1 MIDFGRRIFIV
12 YCKKE
17 EPGSGTG
24 FQARPSS
31 QDRGTW
37 GKELGRKRGPAVLSP
52 GALAKEEADM
62 AEVTG
67 RERVVAAMKR
77 TYADCIPVSLILG
90 AFRAKILGVPL
101 GEYFTDGKRLAEGTL
116 AAYERFRHDAV
127 EICWDIMMEAETA
140 GAELE
145 FHDDS
150 IPQIKRHA
158 LSEKKNLGKLTVP
171 DPEKAGRYPLYLEAC
186 RSTLRALR
194 GPNLAGAITGPWTT
208 ATGLR
213 GAQELIFDTID
224 DPAFVDDLMAF
235 ATAAIKALGT
245 ALAET
250 GISMSMGEAA
260 CSCSLI
266 SPSLY
271 RRFIKPHHQE
281 LVRFFAAKKK
291 GLSLH
296 VCGYIDPIMEDLVEL
311 GISALSLDSPSSL
324 EKMIAVS
331 RKKIAL
337 VGNVATSLFVSGTK
351 EEIESS
357 VRNCIRAAAP
367 GGAFILSSGCEL
379 PYNATPDRVSF
390 FMEAARE
397 YGRADRI
404 STL

>member
-1 MIDFGRRIFIV
+1 MTEI
-12 YCKKE
+12 
-17 EPGSGTG
+17 
-24 FQARPSS
+24 
-31 QDRGTW
+31 
-37 GKELGRKRGPAVLSP
+37 
-52 GALAKEEADM
+52 
-62 AEVTG
+62 TG

-77 TYADCIPVSLILG
+77 KYADCIPASLILG
-90 AFRAKILGVPL
+90 AFRARILNCPL
-101 GEYFTDGKRLAEGTL
+101 KEYFRDGNKLAEGTI
-116 AAYERFRHDAV
+116 AAYEQFGHDAV
-127 EICWDIMMEAETA
+127 EICWDIMMEAEAA

-145 FHDDS
+145 FPEDS
-150 IPQIKRHA
+150 MPQIKRRV
-158 LSEKKNLGKLTVP
+158 LGEKRDLGKLMIP
-171 DPEKAGRYPLYLEAC
+171 NPEKSGRYPLYLEAC
-186 RSTLRALR
+186 RKTLKALK
-194 GPNLAGAITGPWTT
+194 GPNTAGALTGPWTT

-213 GAQELIFDTID
+213 GAQELIFDAID

-235 ATAAIKALGT
+235 TTAAIKALG
-245 ALAET
+245 AGLAET
-250 GISMSMGEAA
+250 GISISMGEAA

-266 SPSLY
+266 SPALY

-337 VGNVATSLFVSGTK
+337 VGNVATSLYVSGTK
-351 EEIESS
+351 EEIETA
-357 VRNCIRAAAP
+357 VRNCIRIAAP

-379 PYNATPDRVSF
+379 PHNSTPDRVSF
-390 FMEAARE
+390 FMKAARE

-404 STL
+404 PSI